1 MSAGSRAAV
10 SPANTMRPRILLL
23 SLAAAIIVALVV
35 LSLADSLLVD
45 LLWFSTLGYR
55 QVFKITISA
64 ELAIFAIVWVVAF
77 LAIGISGMI
86 ALRFSRERERL
97 HVVGR
102 SDEMVEVNLPELIRA
117 LGDRVPWK
125 LLVLGGA
132 AILALFAAQGE
143 ASSWDVYLKALYGVP
158 FGVKEPAFGLDVGF
172 YVFTLPFLEELRDL
186 FLMILVLT
194 TGLTAAVYWARGSFD
209 FRQSPPQVTPTC
221 AAHLSVLFGIFFV
234 QRATSYWLARY
245 ALTLHTNG
253 VVFGL
258 RYVDQI
264 LWKPGLWL
272 LVALAVIA
280 AAICFANL
288 RERGLRLPVAAAIVV
303 FGPSIILNLLQPAIE
318 RLWVKP
324 DELRVEEP
332 YLVRNIEMTRRAYR
346 LDTVDVKPFAG
357 VGELTPASLEQDSTT
372 IKNIRLWDPRP
383 LIATYRQLQEIRLY
397 YDFKDVDIDRYWID
411 NSETQVMLS
420 ARELNVDLL
429 PPNAQTW
436 VNQHL
441 KFTHGYGIVMSP
453 VHTKD
458 QEGMPVLYIKNIP
471 PQSSVGIKITQPG
484 IYFGEEPD
492 VYAIVK
498 ALTPEFDYARGND
511 NVFDFYKGSDGV
523 PISGFWRRLLFS
535 FYYRDI
541 NLLVTENIVAGSRI
555 LLRRNINQRIAT
567 VAPFLNQ
574 DRDPYMIVHDGG
586 LYWIVDCYTVSDH
599 YPYSEKNGDQINYIR
614 NSVKAVVNAYTGET
628 EFYVADPEDPMIRAW
643 DRIYPGMFKP
653 IRKMPHE
660 LRAHIRYPEDFFLIQ
675 ADIYRTYHMT
685 DPAVFYNR
693 EDLWNFPRENFAD
706 ETTPMQPYYVIMR
719 LPGETS
725 AEYILMLP
733 MVPQGRDNMISWL
746 AARCDGADYGHLFEF
761 AFPKDRLF
769 YGPYQI
775 QARINQN
782 PDISRQLSLWNQSGS
797 KVILG
802 NLLVIPLA
810 DSLLYVE
817 PLYIRAQN
825 GQLPELQRV
834 LASYGDSTV
843 MGDDL
848 ESTLAALF
856 TGTKNA
862 APIVTKGAPPP
873 QPAVVVAAARA
884 GSARAV
890 PGKVT
895 PDLQGAASHYNRA
908 LQALRHGD
916 WTQFADEMH
925 KLGQNLGQPDES
937 MHH

>member
-1 MSAGSRAAV
+1 
-10 SPANTMRPRILLL
+10 MRPRILLL
-23 SLAAAIIVALVV
+23 SFVGTIVALVL
-35 LSLADSLLVD
+35 LSLVDSLLVD

-55 QVFKITISA
+55 QVFIITLGA
-64 ELAIFAIVWVVAF
+64 QVAIFAIVWAVAF
-77 LAIGISGMI
+77 LAIWISGMI
-86 ALRFSRERERL
+86 AIRLSRERGRV
-97 HVVGR
+97 HVLGR
-102 SDEMVEVNLPELIRA
+102 SHEMVEVNLPDLIRA

-125 LLVLGGA
+125 LLLLGGA

-143 ASSWDVYLKALYGVP
+143 ASSWSVYLKALHRVP
-158 FGVKEPAFGLDVGF
+158 FGLKEVAFGLDVGF
-172 YVFTLPFLEELRDL
+172 YVFTLPLLEELCDL

-194 TGLTAAVYWARGSFD
+194 AASTTAVYWARGALD
-209 FRQSPPQVTPTC
+209 FRKSPPQITSAC
-221 AAHLSVLFGIFFV
+221 AAHLSVLLGIFFV
-234 QRATSYWLARY
+234 QRTMSYWLARY

-258 RYVDQI
+258 RYVDHI

-272 LVALAVIA
+272 LVALSMVA
-280 AAICFANL
+280 AGLCLANL
-288 RERGLRLPVAAAIVV
+288 REHGLRLPVAAAVVV

-318 RLWVKP
+318 RLRVKP
-324 DELRVEEP
+324 DELRVEQP
-332 YLVRNIEMTRRAYR
+332 YLARNIEMTRRAYR
-346 LDTVDVKPFAG
+346 LDTVDVKPFEG
-357 VGELTPASLEQDSTT
+357 VGELTPAALEQDSTT

-383 LIATYRQLQEIRLY
+383 LVATYRQLQEIRLY
-397 YDFKDVDIDRYWID
+397 YDFRDVDIDRYWID

-420 ARELNVDLL
+420 ARELNIDLL
-429 PPNAQTW
+429 APNAQTW

-453 VHTKD
+453 VHTKN
-458 QEGMPVLYIKNIP
+458 QEGLPILYIKNIP
-471 PQSSVGIKITQPG
+471 PQSDVGINVTQPG

-511 NVFDFYKGSDGV
+511 NVFDFYKGNGGV
-523 PISGFWRRLLFS
+523 PVSGFWRRLLFS
-535 FYYRDI
+535 FYYHDI

-555 LLRRNINQRIAT
+555 LLRRNIKQRLAT
-567 VAPFLNQ
+567 LAPFLNQ
-574 DRDPYMIVHDGG
+574 DRDPYMVVHDGG

-599 YPYSEKNGDQINYIR
+599 YPYSQKNGDQINYIR
-614 NSVKAVVNAYTGET
+614 NSVKVVIDAYTGET
-628 EFYVADPEDPMIRAW
+628 DFYVADPEDPVIRTW
-643 DRIYPGMFKP
+643 ERVYPGMFKP
-653 IRKMPHE
+653 LSEMPQE
-660 LRAHIRYPEDFFLIQ
+660 LQAHIRYPEDFFLIQ

-693 EDLWNFPRENFAD
+693 EDLWNFPRENYAD
-706 ETTPMQPYYVIMR
+706 ETTQMQPYYVIMR
-719 LPGETS
+719 LPGDTN

-761 AFPKDRLF
+761 AFSKDRLF

-782 PDISRQLSLWNQSGS
+782 PDISRQLSLWNQLGS
-797 KVILG
+797 RVILG
-802 NLLVIPLA
+802 NLLVIPLE

-834 LASYGDSTV
+834 LASYGDRTV

-856 TGTKNA
+856 TGGKSG
-862 APIVTKGAPPP
+862 PPVVTTGAPPP
-873 QPAVVVAAARA
+873 AVEVAA
-884 GSARAV
+884 V
-890 PGKVT
+890 PVGAAPGNVT
-895 PDLQGAASHYNRA
+895 PDLQGAAAHYNRA
-908 LQALRHGD
+908 LQALRQGD
-916 WTQFADEMH
+916 WAQFGAEMQ
-925 KLGQNLGQPDES
+925 KLGQDLGQPAAS
-937 MHH
+937 MRH

>member
-1 MSAGSRAAV
+1 
-10 SPANTMRPRILLL
+10 MRRHILLL
-23 SLAAAIIVALVV
+23 SIAAGIIVALVV

-45 LLWFSTLGYR
+45 LFWFSTLGYR
-55 QVFKITISA
+55 QVFSITISA
-64 ELAIFAIVWVVAF
+64 KLAIFAIVWVVAF
-77 LAIGISGMI
+77 LAIWISGMT

-102 SDEMVEVNLPELIRA
+102 SDEMVEVNLLELIRA

-125 LLVLGGA
+125 LLVLVGA
-132 AILALFAAQGE
+132 AILALLAAQGE

-172 YVFTLPFLEELRDL
+172 YVFALPFLEELRDL
-186 FLMILVLT
+186 FLMILVFT
-194 TGLTAAVYWARGSFD
+194 AGLTAAVYWARGSFD
-209 FRQSPPQVTPTC
+209 FRKSPPQVAPTC
-221 AAHLSVLFGIFFV
+221 AAHLSVLLGIFFV
-234 QRATSYWLARY
+234 QRSTSYWLARY

-258 RYVDQI
+258 RYVDHI

-280 AAICFANL
+280 AGICLANL

-324 DELRVEEP
+324 DELHVEEP

-346 LDTVDVKPFAG
+346 LDTVDVRPFEG

-383 LIATYRQLQEIRLY
+383 LLATYRQLQEIRLY

-429 PPNAQTW
+429 APNAQTW

-484 IYFGEEPD
+484 IYFGGEPD

-555 LLRRNINQRIAT
+555 LLRRNINERIAT

-574 DRDPYMIVHDGG
+574 DQDAYMVVRDGG

-599 YPYSEKNGDQINYIR
+599 YPYSEKNADQINYIR

-628 EFYVADPEDPMIRAW
+628 EFYVADPEDPIIRAW
-643 DRIYPGMFKP
+643 ERIYPGMFKP
-653 IRKMPHE
+653 ISEMPHE

-685 DPAVFYNR
+685 DPDVFYNR

-706 ETTPMQPYYVIMR
+706 ETTAMQPYYVIMR
-719 LPGETS
+719 LPGETN
-725 AEYILMLP
+725 AEYVLMQP

-761 AFPKDRLF
+761 AFSKDKLF

-782 PDISRQLSLWNQSGS
+782 PDISRQLSLWNQIGS

-810 DSLLYVE
+810 DTLLYVE
-817 PLYIRAQN
+817 PLYLRAEN
-825 GQLPELQRV
+825 GQLPELKRV
-834 LASYGDSTV
+834 LASYGDRTV

-856 TGTKNA
+856 TGTRNG
-862 APIVTKGAPPP
+862 APVVTKSAPPP
-873 QPAVVVAAARA
+873 RAAVVVAAARA
-884 GSARAV
+884 ASAGAA
-890 PGKVT
+890 PGNVK

-908 LQALRHGD
+908 SQALRHGD
-916 WTQFADEMH
+916 WTQFADEME
-925 KLGQNLGQPDES
+925 KLGQDLGQPGKS